1 MEAAGQRGAGR
12 GPYHRAILWLERRM
26 FAPEGHRRVLAVS
39 HMAGR
44 EVAQDYQVP
53 ESRIA
58 VVYNGVDVER
68 FNPGRRPELGP
79 ALREELGI
87 AADVPLCAA
96 IGSGFVRKGFDLLL
110 TLWRR
115 SPPARAV
122 LLLVGDDER
131 LLQWRRQV
139 DDPAFAGRVLVTGPR
154 SDVEAVLAAAD
165 VVCVPSR
172 QEAFGNVVLEA
183 CAAGVPVVT
192 SRRTGAAEL
201 LDGDLARLVIDDAE
215 SLDALAAALE
225 EALGSDRGRFGAEG
239 RRLAEA
245 LPWDLHLDHV
255 EALLEETARG
265 R

>member
-1 MEAAGQRGAGR
+1 MKAPFTCPNSSLSSSVSGRAAQLTLTKAASARGLSAWIA
-12 GPYHRAILWLERRM
+12 RAASSLPVPLSPAISTVEEVRATVRIMSKTER
-26 FAPEGHRRVLAVS
+26 
-39 HMAGR
+39 
-44 EVAQDYQVP
+44 
-53 ESRIA
+53 
-58 VVYNGVDVER
+58 
-68 FNPGRRPELGP
+68 
-79 ALREELGI
+79 I